1 MACSP
6 RIMRRYPSTRI
17 RRLQLAGKER
27 YLDEREAGAIWNA
40 ITSLEGTGGRS
51 SQAAN
56 CFWLLALTG
65 VCSNLIALLRSE
77 RGFPHSSGKDR

>member
-1 MACSP
+1 MACLP
-6 RIMRRYPSTRI
+6 RIMRGYPSTRI

-27 YLDEREAGAIWNA
+27 YLDEHEAGAIWNA

>member
-6 RIMRRYPSTRI
+6 RFARGYPSTRI

-27 YLDEREAGAIWNA
+27 YLDEHEAGAIWNA

-51 SQAAN
+51 SQPAN

-65 VCSNLIALLRSE
+65 VCSNLIALLRRE
-77 RGFPHSSGKDR
+77 RGFPHSSGKD